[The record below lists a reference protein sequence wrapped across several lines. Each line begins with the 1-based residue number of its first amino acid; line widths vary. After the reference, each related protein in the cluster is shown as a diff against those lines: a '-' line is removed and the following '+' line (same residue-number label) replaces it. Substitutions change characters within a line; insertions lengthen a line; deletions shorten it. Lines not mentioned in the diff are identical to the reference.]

1 MSTSEG
7 HPRQG
12 SDPTARAESFWGTL
26 RRFLAELRA
35 HRLRMIVALAATF
48 ASVAVSVAAP
58 MMLGRATDLL
68 FSGMISRQVPPG
80 ATAQEAAVLLR
91 SSGHERFADM
101 VEAMEFTPGAGVDFD
116 SLGFLLMVVVGMYIV
131 SALFSLLTGMVLRNV
146 VQRTAFELRE
156 RVQRKIDRLPLSYI
170 DRNSRGDL
178 MSRVSNDVDNVAQV
192 MNQTLSQFLQSMLT
206 VIGIIVMM
214 LSISWRLTVLSLVV
228 LPVGMGLVAFLMVK
242 AQPYFRSQWK
252 HTGELSGIVEDS
264 MTGHEVALL
273 YGLEDRFADKMRESN
288 QALHSSAVRAQ
299 FVSNLVM
306 PIMNMISSATY
317 VVVAVGGGILVANGS
332 MTLGSVQAFIQYS
345 RQFMHPLGTL
355 ASMMSSLQ
363 SGAASAE
370 RVFDLLDAEE
380 MSDELFTATV
390 PSPVRGRVVFD
401 DVRFGYEA
409 GKPVI
414 KDLSLTVEPGQMV
427 AIIGPTGA
435 GKTTLVNLLM
445 RFYEVD
451 SGRITL
457 DGVDIRDISRD
468 ELRAHMGMVLQET
481 WLFDGTIRDNIAF
494 GRGGASEGEV
504 IAAAEA
510 TGVDRLVRHLPEGYS
525 THVTDESDSLS
536 VGERQLLTI
545 ARAFVSQPDILILD
559 EATSSVD
566 TRTEVLV
573 QKAMDR
579 LRQGRTAFVIAHR
592 LSTIRDADVI
602 LVMEDG
608 DVVEMGSHEELVAAG
623 GAYTRLQTASHG
635 VDSDTE
641 EA

>member
-1 MSTSEG
+1 MSKTER

-12 SDPTARAESFWGTL
+12 NDPTQRAESFSGTV
-26 RRFLAELRA
+26 RRFLVELRP
-35 HRLRMIVALAATF
+35 HRLRMIVALTATLAA
-48 ASVAVSVAAP
+48 VAASVAAP
-58 MMLGRATDLL
+58 MMLGRATDIL
-68 FSGMISRQVPPG
+68 FAGMISRHVPPG
-80 ATAQEAAVLLR
+80 ANAQEAAALLR
-91 SSGHERFADM
+91 ANGNERFADM
-101 VEAMEFTPGAGVDFD
+101 VAAMEFPPGAGVDF
-116 SLGFLLMVVVGMYIV
+116 
-131 SALFSLLTGMVLRNV
+131 SALGYLLLLVIGIYVASALLSFLTGMVLRSV
-146 VQRTAFELRE
+146 VQQTAFDLRE

-192 MNQTLSQFLQSMLT
+192 LNQTLSQFLHSMLT

-214 LSISWRLTVLSLVV
+214 LSMSWRLTALSLVV
-228 LPVGMGLVAFLMVK
+228 LPLGMGLVAFIMVK
-242 AQPYFRSQWK
+242 AQPYFRAQWK
-252 HTGELSGIVEDS
+252 HTGELSGIVEEG
-264 MTGHEVALL
+264 MAGHDVALL
-273 YGLEDRFADKMRESN
+273 YGLEDRFADKLRESN
-288 QALHSSAVRAQ
+288 QALYSSAVRAQ

-363 SGAASAE
+363 SGVASAE
-370 RVFDLLDAEE
+370 RVFDVLDAEE
-380 MSDELFTATV
+380 MPQERRTTTV
-390 PSPVRGRVVFD
+390 PSQIRGRVVFEN
-401 DVRFGYEA
+401 VRFGYDA
-409 GKPVI
+409 DKPVI
-414 KDLSLTVEPGQMV
+414 KNLSVTVEPGQMV

-635 VDSDTE
+635 ADSDTE